1 MMPQLITYFM
11 KSVVR
16 NPPVPLRV
24 LMLMVAVLAY
34 GASGFLYFELPGNP
48 DLTWGDGLWY
58 TIVTIATVGYGDFF
72 PKSPGGRFLVGWPIM
87 ILGIGLLGYALS
99 LVAAALVT
107 SKTREVRGM
116 SSFKLSKHLVIF
128 NYPGL
133 AKVERVLEE
142 LCLDTAFD
150 RACQVVL
157 VDEHL
162 EELPPELQKRSV
174 HFVRGNPARDE
185 TLTRAALDKA
195 SHAIVLCRTPGDPAS
210 DNLNVAITLAIEA
223 RCRGVQTVVECADPD
238 SEELLRKA
246 GSDRVV
252 CTARFDS
259 LFISQELLNPGVQG
273 VIADLFSARGGQQ
286 IYFTPLTRPATFA
299 ELSSRCRD
307 KGHLALGLA
316 TGDGVKLNVAGD
328 TRIAGGEQI
337 VTIGPSRLT
346 DLS

>member
-11 KSVVR
+11 KSIVR
-16 NPPVPLRV
+16 NPPQPLRV
-24 LMLMVAVLAY
+24 LILMLAVLAY
-34 GASGFLYFELPGNP
+34 GASGFLYFELPANP
-48 DLTWGDGLWY
+48 DLSWGDGLWY
-58 TIVTIATVGYGDFF
+58 TIVTIATVGYGDLF

-116 SSFKLSKHLVIF
+116 SSFRLNSHLVIF
-128 NYPGL
+128 NFPGL
-133 AKVERVLEE
+133 AKVQRVLEE
-142 LCLDTAFD
+142 LYLDPAFD
-150 RACQVVL
+150 RHRQVVL
-157 VDEHL
+157 IDETL
-162 EELPPELQKRSV
+162 EELPPELQKRGV

-185 TLTRAALDKA
+185 TLDRASLDNA
-195 SHAIVLCRTPGDPAS
+195 SHAVILSRTPGDPAS

-223 RCRGVQTVVECADPD
+223 RCRAVQTVVECADPA

-259 LFISQELLNPGVQG
+259 LFLSQELLNPGVQG

-286 IYFTPLTRPATFA
+286 IYFTTISAAASFGELA
-299 ELSSRCRD
+299 ERCRS

-316 TGDGVKLNVAGD
+316 ANGGVRLNVGGD
-328 TRIAGGEQI
+328 TNLAAGEQV
-337 VTIGPSRLT
+337 VTIGPSRLEQ
-346 DLS
+346 L

>member
-11 KSVVR
+11 KNVVR
-16 NPPVPLRV
+16 NPPEPLRV
-24 LMLMVAVLAY
+24 LVLMLTVLVY

-48 DLTWGDGLWY
+48 DLTWGDGFWY

-72 PKSPGGRFLVGWPIM
+72 PKTAGGRFLVGWPIM
-87 ILGIGLLGYALS
+87 VVGIGLLGYALS

-116 SSFKLSKHLVIF
+116 SSFNLKNHLVIF
-128 NYPGL
+128 NFPGL
-133 AKVERVLEE
+133 GKIQRVLEE
-142 LCLDTAFD
+142 LYLDPSFE
-150 RACQVVL
+150 RHRQVVL
-157 VDEHL
+157 IDEQL
-162 EELPPELQKRSV
+162 EELPPELQKQGV

-185 TLTRAALDKA
+185 TLSRAGLDNA
-195 SHAIVLCRTPGDPAS
+195 SHAIVLCRTPGDPVS

-223 RCRGVQTVVECADPD
+223 RCRSVQTVVECTDPA

-286 IYFTPLTRPATFA
+286 IYFTQMTRPGTFRD
-299 ELSSRCRD
+299 LSDRCRSA
-307 KGHLALGLA
+307 GHLALGLQTA
-316 TGDGVKLNVAGD
+316 DGIKLNVADGFSAAAGD
-328 TRIAGGEQI
+328 QL
-337 VTIGPSRLT
+337 VTIGASRL
-346 DLS
+346 SGI